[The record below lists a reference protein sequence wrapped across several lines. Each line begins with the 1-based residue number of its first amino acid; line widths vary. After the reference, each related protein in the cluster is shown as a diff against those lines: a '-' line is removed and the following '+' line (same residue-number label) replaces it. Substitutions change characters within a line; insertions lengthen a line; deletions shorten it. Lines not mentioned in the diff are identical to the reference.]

1 MVASS
6 VFGEW
11 LTTLQGLGVF
21 QYVLPFVLS
30 FVIIY
35 GILNK
40 ISLLGSEG
48 NGDKLHTVVAA
59 VISLFIIVYTPA
71 GASLGTLFTNYFGA
85 LAVVLV
91 GVFGALI
98 LLGLVFGDDWKKMFK
113 KDGGDSVRP
122 GVFILVGLI
131 VLSIF
136 FGWGGLSYLFPGL
149 NLNTGIPQIGTANM
163 IGILVVV
170 GTILFLM
177 WALDLR
183 GGDSSGDP
191 N

>member
-11 LTTLQGLGVF
+11 VATLQGLGVF

-40 ISLLGSEG
+40 IELLGDNDG
-48 NGDKLHTVVAA
+48 AGDKLHTVVAG
-59 VISLFIIVYTPA
+59 VISLFVIVYTPA
-71 GASLGTLFTNYFGA
+71 GASLGTLFANYFGA
-85 LAVVLV
+85 MAVVLV

-98 LLGLVFGDDWKKMFK
+98 LLGLVFGDDWDGMFK
-113 KDGGDSVRP
+113 DEDGNIRG
-122 GVFILVGLI
+122 GIFLLFGLI
-131 VLSIF
+131 VLSVF
-136 FGWGGLSYLFPGL
+136 LGWGGLGYIFPGL
-149 NLNTGIPQIGTANM
+149 NLNTGLPQIGTSNM

-183 GGDSSGDP
+183 GGGSGDGD
-191 N
+191 

>member
-11 LTTLQGLGVF
+11 IATLQGLGVF

-40 ISLLGSEG
+40 IELLGG
-48 NGDKLHTVVAA
+48 DGDTGDKLHTVVAA
-59 VISLFIIVYTPA
+59 VISLFVIVYTPA
-71 GASLGTLFTNYFGA
+71 GASLGTLFANYFGA
-85 LAVVLV
+85 MAVVLV

-98 LLGLVFGDDWKKMFK
+98 VLGLVFGDDWN
-113 KDGGDSVRP
+113 SVLMDDDDNIKG
-122 GVFILVGLI
+122 GVFMLIALLVLA
-131 VLSIF
+131 VFL
-136 FGWGGLSYLFPGL
+136 GWGGLGYIFPGL
-149 NLNTGIPQIGTANM
+149 NLDASLPQIGTSNM

-177 WALDLR
+177 WALDLT
-183 GGDSSGDP
+183 GGSDGDGD
-191 N
+191 